1 MGQAK
6 KRGSYEERRNTAI
19 QHNAARMEQYRDYLK
34 ELDPHVRMAINPTPS
49 YHLKLI
55 ASIGPLHTVN

>member
-6 KRGSYEERRNTAI
+6 KRGSYEERRTEAIDRNT
-19 QHNAARMEQYRDYLK
+19 ARMEQYRDYLK

-49 YHLKLI
+49 DHLKLI

>member
-6 KRGSYEERRNTAI
+6 KRGSYEERRTEAIDRNTGL
-19 QHNAARMEQYRDYLK
+19 LK
-34 ELDPHVRMAINPTPS
+34 KYQEYVRELDPHVRMAINPTPS
-49 YHLKLI
+49 DHLKLI